1 MTYPETLGPLAL
13 VSSHATAMAYG
24 ELTADFNPIHC
35 DPDFAAKSPFGRAI
49 CHGTMGLN
57 LAIEVAE
64 RALAPAYA
72 VRDVKIRFSRPA
84 PVGETLTAGATLT
97 DAATGTYA
105 LWVELPDGTRTT
117 EGTLT
122 AEPAP

>member
-1 MTYPETLGPLAL
+1 MSPKPWTYLEPDLDPVLA
-13 VSSHATAMAYG
+13 V
-24 ELTADFNPIHC
+24 
-35 DPDFAAKSPFGRAI
+35 
-49 CHGTMGLN
+49 
-57 LAIEVAE
+57 
-64 RALAPAYA
+64 
-72 VRDVKIRFSRPA
+72 
-84 PVGETLTAGATLT
+84 T

>member
-1 MTYPETLGPLAL
+1 MTYPETLGPLTLATG
-13 VSSHATAMAYG
+13 HDTAMAYG

-35 DPDFAAKSPFGRAI
+35 DPEFAASSPFGKAI

-57 LAIEVAE
+57 LAIEAAE
-64 RALAPAYA
+64 RSLAPAFA
-72 VRDVKIRFSRPA
+72 LRDVKIRFSRPA
-84 PVGETLTAGATLT
+84 PVGETLRAGATLT

-117 EGTLT
+117 EGTLI
-122 AEPAP
+122 AEPVA